1 MNYISLYRK
10 YRPNNFDKIIGQKE
24 IKIALKNAIK
34 NNTFSHAYLFSGPR
48 GTGKTSIAKIFAKAI
63 NCLNLV
69 EGNPCNTCEHCVEIN
84 RGSSVDIFEIDAA
97 SNNGVDEIREI
108 KNNVQLLPT
117 KMKYKVYIID
127 EVHMLTNSAFNA
139 LLKTLEEPPHH
150 VIFILATTESHKVL
164 ATIISRCQ
172 KYNFKKISKV
182 ELESNIKKILENENV
197 KFEIP
202 AIQQIVLLSDGS
214 ARDSLSILEQA
225 IMFSD
230 GAITLEN
237 VNTIFATISKQKK
250 LSLLKEIFEYQTNNV
265 LLQAKEIYLS
275 GADFKILTIN
285 MLDILKEIF
294 EYQQT
299 KNSVFLSVL
308 SEEEAQIF
316 ASKLVSKE
324 LLELID
330 LFTEMLVKMKMNKAQ
345 DMYFELILLKA
356 LAIFENNK
364 KDFADL
370 DLTLI
375 SDNKLTGNRTNY
387 TENKSINI
395 NINRINFNNQNNKK
409 PLVNAENSI
418 DNDQHSNSKKEDI
431 KIKEEPKIHHDF
443 VRPNVFS
450 FGDEEDSEVENNNV
464 ENNNIEINTEGT
476 IENPVPT
483 IETAK
488 LPEQKNNESN
498 EPIIVKEEQ
507 QVTQIEELKKDHE
520 ENNVEEPKQPENIDN
535 LNKFKENV
543 KTNIDIYKFS
553 NINYSMQQILN
564 ILVSAEKEQRERYE
578 ILFETLIKEKNK
590 DIPLEKIISFYNV
603 KFVAASDQGVIIVTN
618 TKPEANWISYEMC
631 DWEFRNKIFQ
641 KLDFD
646 FVIIALSE
654 TEWSD
659 IKNDYVKLRQ
669 AKKLPMSS
677 IIDVEEFYQDLLV
690 KQIDNYEEHKEAI
703 ENGKEIFDN
712 IKIIE

>member
-24 IKIALKNAIK
+24 IKTALKNAIK

-84 RGSSVDIFEIDAA
+84 HGSSVDIFEIDAA

-150 VIFILATTESHKVL
+150 VIFILATTESHKVP

-172 KYNFKKISKV
+172 KYNFKKISKA

-214 ARDSLSILEQA
+214 ARDSLSILEQV

-275 GADFKILTIN
+275 GADFELLTIN

-299 KNSVFLSVL
+299 KNAVFLSVL

-316 ASKLVSKE
+316 ANKLVTKE
-324 LLELID
+324 LLALID

-356 LAIFENNK
+356 LAIFEDNK

-375 SDNKLTGNRTNY
+375 SDRKLTDND
-387 TENKSINI
+387 TENKSENI
-395 NINRINFNNQNNKK
+395 NINGINLDNEINEK
-409 PLVNAENSI
+409 PLIKAGNSI
-418 DNDQHSNSKKEDI
+418 DDGQYSNNISTKEDI
-431 KIKEEPKIHHDF
+431 KNNEEPKIHHDF
-443 VRPNVFS
+443 VQPNIFS
-450 FGDEEDSEVENNNV
+450 FDDEEDSELENNNV
-464 ENNNIEINTEGT
+464 ENNNIEIK
-476 IENPVPT
+476 IEDSFDTPVST
-483 IETAK
+483 IETSEQ
-488 LPEQKNNESN
+488 LEQKNNESN
-498 EPIIVKEEQ
+498 EPIIVNEQ
-507 QVTQIEELKKDHE
+507 QTVTQIETLKKDPE
-520 ENNVEEPKQPENIDN
+520 EENVEESKQPENIDN

-543 KTNIDIYKFS
+543 KKNIDIYKFS

-578 ILFETLIKEKNK
+578 ILFENLIKEKSK

-618 TKPEANWISYEMC
+618 TKPEANWISHEMC

-646 FVIIALSE
+646 FVIIVLSE

-659 IKNDYVKLRQ
+659 VKNDYAKLRQ

>member
-24 IKIALKNAIK
+24 IKTVLKNAIK

-69 EGNPCNTCEHCVEIN
+69 ECNPCNTCEHCVEIN

-150 VIFILATTESHKVL
+150 VIFIIATTESHKVP

-172 KYNFKKISKV
+172 KYNFKKISKI

-214 ARDSLSILEQA
+214 ARDSLSILEQV

-275 GADFKILTIN
+275 GADFELLTIN

-308 SEEEAQIF
+308 SEEETQIF
-316 ASKLVSKE
+316 ASKLVAKE

-375 SDNKLTGNRTNY
+375 SDNKLTGNHTDY
-387 TENKSINI
+387 IENKFKNI
-395 NINRINFNNQNNKK
+395 NINGINFDNQNHEK

-418 DNDQHSNSKKEDI
+418 DNGQHFNSDKEDI

-443 VRPNVFS
+443 VQPNIFS
-450 FGDEEDSEVENNNV
+450 FGDEEDSEVENNN
-464 ENNNIEINTEGT
+464 IEIKIEGT
-476 IENPVPT
+476 IENPVST
-483 IETAK
+483 IETAE
-488 LPEQKNNESN
+488 LPEQKINESNEPIN

-507 QVTQIEELKKDHE
+507 QVTQIEALKKDHE
-520 ENNVEEPKQPENIDN
+520 ENNVEEPKQPENIYN
-535 LNKFKENV
+535 LNKFKDNV

-564 ILVSAEKEQRERYE
+564 ILVSAEKKQRERYE
-578 ILFETLIKEKNK
+578 ILFETLIKEKSK

-618 TKPEANWISYEMC
+618 TKPEANWISHEMC

-659 IKNDYVKLRQ
+659 VKNDYVKLRQ

>member
-24 IKIALKNAIK
+24 IKTALKNAIK

-150 VIFILATTESHKVL
+150 VIFILATTESHKVP

-214 ARDSLSILEQA
+214 ARDSLSILEQV

-275 GADFKILTIN
+275 GADFELLTIN

-299 KNSVFLSVL
+299 KNAVFLSIL

-316 ASKLVSKE
+316 ENKLVTKE

-375 SDNKLTGNRTNY
+375 SDNKLADNQHSY
-387 TENKSINI
+387 IKNKSENI
-395 NINRINFNNQNNKK
+395 NINGINFDNKINAK
-409 PLVNAENSI
+409 PLGNIENSI
-418 DNDQHSNSKKEDI
+418 EKDQHSNNISDKEDI

-443 VRPNVFS
+443 VQPNIFS
-450 FGDEEDSEVENNNV
+450 FDDEKDFEIGNNNV
-464 ENNNIEINTEGT
+464 ENNNIEIKIEGAF
-476 IENPVPT
+476 
-483 IETAK
+483 ETSE
-488 LPEQKNNESN
+488 LSEQKNNESN
-498 EPIIVKEEQ
+498 EPINEHIIVKEEQ
-507 QVTQIEELKKDHE
+507 QVTQIEALKKEHE
-520 ENNVEEPKQPENIDN
+520 EENTEESKQPENIDN

-543 KTNIDIYKFS
+543 KINIDIYKFS

-578 ILFETLIKEKNK
+578 ILFETLIKKKSK

-618 TKPEANWISYEMC
+618 TKPEANWISHEMC

-646 FVIIALSE
+646 FVIIVLSE

-659 IKNDYVKLRQ
+659 VKNDYAKLRQ